1 MKNHVRVVV
10 VGGGVVGVNILYAL
24 AKKGWS
30 DVALLERRELTSGST
45 WHAAGLMSIY
55 STSYYAS
62 KLYRRSHE
70 VYAQV
75 EAETGQ
81 AVGFHRCG
89 TLRLAS
95 TKDRLDEYL
104 HYLDIADCFGAKAE
118 IVGPAEVRRLWP
130 LVEKTSDLEGA
141 LYHQDDGHAAP
152 ADVTQ
157 ALARGA
163 RILGAEIHR
172 QTEVIGIE
180 PAPSGEWRV
189 RTAQGDILCEHVVL
203 ATGSF
208 ARQTSAMVGLDIP
221 VVPVVH
227 QYLVTEDL
235 TELVER
241 RKEGSPEMPV
251 LRDDTVQ
258 GYIREEGRGLMFGPY
273 DENPPLWALD
283 GVPADYAGELLAPDL
298 EATLPHFERAV
309 VRVPRLGTVGIK
321 TCVTGPIAIT
331 PDNRPLVGPAFGL
344 ENLWLAEGFTGGIAM
359 GGGIGHSLAEWIV
372 EGEPGIDLHEF
383 DPRRFGAYAN
393 KRYTSIKSR
402 EAFANNFGVNFPDWE
417 WPAARPLK
425 TSPCHDK
432 MERHGAVFG
441 ATYGW
446 EIPRWFAPEGVERKD
461 RHSYRRS
468 NYFEPVREECR
479 AARERVGLY
488 DLTPAAKYE
497 LSGRGAAAWLDRQ
510 LATRL
515 PQRQGEIGL
524 GYVLT
529 PAGGVLCEFTVTRL
543 DEDRFY
549 LVGATVAERHHFDV
563 LAKAL
568 PRDASLSLSNV
579 TSALGAF
586 AVVGPR
592 ARDLL
597 ASLSDADL
605 SNAAFPWWSAR
616 SITVGLASDI
626 LAMRVNYVGELGWE
640 LHHPLAYQNHL
651 FEALLASG
659 EAQGLTLVGSR
670 AVEAL
675 RMEKSYKAFWRDLTA
690 KDTLVEAGLCRFIN
704 AQKPDFVGREPL
716 LKQLT
721 DGVSRRLVVLR
732 MASGEAN
739 PYQNETVYR
748 GGKPVG
754 HITSA
759 AHAHSIGDC
768 LAHAYVP
775 AEHAAEGTELE
786 VAVLGERRPARI
798 LSPSPWD
805 PGNTRSRA

>member
-1 MKNHVRVVV
+1 MKSHVRVVV

-30 DVALLERRELTSGST
+30 DVVLLERRELTSGST

-62 KLYRRSHE
+62 KLYMGSHE

-81 AVGFHRCG
+81 SVGFHRCG

-104 HYLDIADCFGAKAE
+104 HYVDIADSFGAKVQ
-118 IVGPAEVRRLWP
+118 IVGPADVRRLWP

-141 LYHQDDGHAAP
+141 LYHPEDGHAAP

-163 RILGAEIHR
+163 RLLGAEIHR
-172 QTEVIGIE
+172 QTEVTGIE
-180 PAPSGEWRV
+180 RASNGEWRV
-189 RTAQGDILCEHVVL
+189 KTAQREIVCEHVVL

-208 ARQTSAMVGLDIP
+208 ARQNAAMLGLDIP

-235 TELVER
+235 TELLEG
-241 RKEGSPEMPV
+241 RKNGSPEMPI
-251 LRDDTVQ
+251 LRDDTVP

-273 DENPPLWALD
+273 DENPPLWAPD
-283 GVPADYAGELLAPDL
+283 GVPADYSGELLAPDID
-298 EATLPHFERAV
+298 ATLPHFERAV
-309 VRVPRLGTVGIK
+309 ARVPRLGMIGVK
-321 TCVTGPIAIT
+321 TCVSGPIAIS
-331 PDNRPLVGPAFGL
+331 PDNRPLVGPAWDHA
-344 ENLWLAEGFTGGIAM
+344 NLWLAEGFTGGIAM
-359 GGGIGHSLAEWIV
+359 GGGIGRALAEWIV

-393 KRYTSIKSR
+393 KRYASIKSR
-402 EAFANNFGVNFPDWE
+402 EAFGNNFGVNFPDWE

-425 TSPCHDK
+425 TSPCYDV
-432 MERHGAVFG
+432 MARRGAVFG

-446 EIPRWFAPEGVERKD
+446 EIPRWFAPEGAERKD
-461 RHSYRRS
+461 HPSYRRS
-468 NYFEPVREECR
+468 NAFEPVREECR

-488 DLTPAAKYE
+488 DLTSTAKYE
-497 LSGRGAAAWLDRQ
+497 LSGKGAAAWLDRQ

-515 PQRQGEIGL
+515 PRRKGEMGL

-529 PAGGVLCEFTVTRL
+529 PSGGVLCEFTVTRV
-543 DEDRFY
+543 DKDRFY
-549 LVGATVAERHHFDV
+549 LVGSTAAERHHFDV

-568 PRDASLSLSNV
+568 PPDANV
-579 TSALGAF
+579 TLRNVTATLGAF
-586 AVVGPR
+586 AVVGPQ
-592 ARDLL
+592 ARELL
-597 ASLSDADL
+597 ASLTDADL
-605 SNAAFPWWSAR
+605 SNAAFPWCSAR
-616 SITVGLASDI
+616 RIAVGLVSDI
-626 LAMRVNYVGELGWE
+626 LALRTNYVGELGWE
-640 LHHPLAYQNHL
+640 LHHPLSFQNHL
-651 FEALLASG
+651 LTALLASG
-659 EAQGLTLVGSR
+659 KAHGLSLVGSR

-675 RMEKSYKAFWRDLTA
+675 RMEKSYPALWRDLTA
-690 KDTLVEAGLCRFIN
+690 EHTLVESGLSRFID
-704 AQKPDFVGREPL
+704 AQKPDFVGREAL
-716 LKQLT
+716 LKQSSE
-721 DGVSRRLVVLR
+721 GVSRRLVVLR

-748 GGKPVG
+748 RGKPVG
-754 HITSA
+754 RITSA

-768 LAHAYVP
+768 LAHAFV
-775 AEHAAEGTELE
+775 AAKHAVEETEVE
-786 VAVLGERRPARI
+786 VAVLGERRHARI
-798 LSPSPWD
+798 VSPSPWD
-805 PGNTRSRA
+805 PRNLRPRA

>member
-1 MKNHVRVVV
+1 MKGHARVVV
-10 VGGGVVGVNILYAL
+10 IGGGVVGVNILYAL
-24 AKKGWS
+24 AKDGWS

-62 KLYRRSHE
+62 KLYIRSHQ
-70 VYAQV
+70 VYATV

-81 AVGFHRCG
+81 AVGFHPSG

-104 HYLDIADCFGAKAE
+104 HYKDIADSFGANAE

-130 LVEKTSDLEGA
+130 LVENTSDLTGA
-141 LYHQDDGHAAP
+141 LYHPEDGHAAP

-163 RILGAEIHR
+163 RLLGAEIHR
-172 QTEVIGIE
+172 QTEVTGID
-180 PAPSGEWRV
+180 PTPGGEWRV
-189 RTAQGDILCEHVVL
+189 RTTRGDITAEHVVL

-208 ARQTSAMVGLDIP
+208 ARQTAALVGLDLP

-235 TELVER
+235 AELVER
-241 RKEGSPEMPV
+241 RKQGLPEMPI

-298 EATLPHFERAV
+298 DATLPHFERAV
-309 VRVPRLGTVGIK
+309 ARVPRLGTVGIK
-321 TCVTGPIAIT
+321 TCVSGPIAVT
-331 PDNRPLVGPAFGL
+331 PDNRPLVGPAWGL
-344 ENLWLAEGFTGGIAM
+344 NNIWLAEGFTGGIAM
-359 GGGIGHSLAEWIV
+359 GGGVGHSLAEWIMH
-372 EGEPGIDLHEF
+372 GEPGIDLHEL

-393 KRYTSIKSR
+393 KRYASIKSR
-402 EAFANNFGVNFPDWE
+402 EAFANNFGINYPDWE

-441 ATYGW
+441 VTYGW
-446 EIPRWFAPEGVERKD
+446 EIPRWFAPAGVERKD

-468 NYFEPVREECR
+468 NYFEHVREECR
-479 AARERVGLY
+479 AVRERVGLY
-488 DLTPAAKYE
+488 DLTPAGKYE

-510 LATRL
+510 LASRL
-515 PQRQGEIGL
+515 PDRLGKIRL
-524 GYVLT
+524 GYLPT
-529 PAGGVLCEFTVTRL
+529 TAGGVLCEFTVTRL
-543 DEDRFY
+543 AEDRFY
-549 LVGATVAERHHFDV
+549 LVGPTITERHDFDV
-563 LAKAL
+563 LTKAL
-568 PRDASLSLSNV
+568 PRDGSVSLRNV
-579 TSALGAF
+579 TAALGAF
-586 AVVGPR
+586 AVVGPK

-605 SNAAFPWWSAR
+605 ANAAFPWWSAR
-616 SITVGLASDI
+616 TITLGLASDI

-640 LHHPLAYQNHL
+640 LHHPLNLQNHIV
-651 FEALLASG
+651 EALLAKG
-659 EAQGLTLVGSR
+659 AEHGVALIGSR
-670 AVEAL
+670 AVDAL
-675 RMEKSYKAFWRDLTA
+675 RMEKSHPAFWRELTREH
-690 KDTLVEAGLCRFIN
+690 TLVEAGLGHFIDS
-704 AQKPDFVGREPL
+704 QKPDFIGREPL
-716 LKQLT
+716 LKQLSN
-721 DGVSRRLVVLR
+721 GGSRQLVVLR
-732 MASGEAN
+732 MASTEAN
-739 PYQNETVYR
+739 PYQHETVYHK
-748 GGKPVG
+748 GKPIG
-754 HITSA
+754 RITSA

-768 LAHAYVP
+768 FAQAYVMAP
-775 AEHAAEGTELE
+775 HAMMGTAVE

-798 LSPSPWD
+798 VSPSPWD
-805 PGNTRSRA
+805 PQNARSRA